1 MTLLSHTIIKVV
13 GREKNECEKST
24 LASKEVNPNFVIII
38 IPTLLDN
45 RVTKTQL
52 PQQLNLQYGILIV
65 IK

>member
-1 MTLLSHTIIKVV
+1 PFCHTQLLKLW
-13 GREKNECEKST
+13 GEKKNECEKST